1 MLDSDVPRSEVY
13 RPAVSTVEIVTDIEM
28 VA

>member
-1 MLDSDVPRSEVY
+1 MLDSDEPRSEVY
-13 RPAVSTVEIVTDIEM
+13 RPVVSIVEIVTDIEM